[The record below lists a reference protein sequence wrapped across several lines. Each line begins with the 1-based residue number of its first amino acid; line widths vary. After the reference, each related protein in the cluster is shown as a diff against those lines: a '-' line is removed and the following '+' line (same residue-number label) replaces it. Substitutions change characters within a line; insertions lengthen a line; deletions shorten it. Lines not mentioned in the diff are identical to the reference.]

1 MADLNEEYG
10 RLLDK
15 QNFGVLDYS
24 ILDKHIETLTRF
36 CAITNS
42 AITVFDNSR
51 RKTVFE
57 SEGYQNLFS
66 GEHDAIHPDDQE
78 GVLRSGVIA
87 LRYFFDGNKNA
98 VNHRLVR
105 KYRAKIK
112 GEYRVVAE
120 QMQALEF
127 DSKGNV
133 WLSVDLVDIS
143 PNQSPP
149 YNVEFKI
156 FNIRTGDVIVPVDE
170 FIDGKPILSEREV
183 DVLKLIDEGLLSKE
197 ISEKLYI
204 SVHTVNTHRQR
215 ILEKLKVGT
224 SIEAIKYARALG
236 LWER

>member
-1 MADLNEEYG
+1 MADLHKEYD

-15 QNFGVLDYS
+15 QSFGELDYS

-36 CAITNS
+36 CAVTNL
-42 AITVFDNSR
+42 AITVFDNHQ

-57 SEGYQNLFS
+57 SDGYKNLFGDGQDS
-66 GEHDAIHPDDQE
+66 IHPDDQV

-98 VNHRLVR
+98 VHHRLVR

-112 GEYRVVAE
+112 GEYRVVIE
-120 QMQALEF
+120 QMQVLEF

-133 WLSVDLVDIS
+133 WLSIDFVDVS
-143 PNQSPP
+143 PNQSSP
-149 YNVEFKI
+149 YNIEFKI
-156 FNIRTGDVIVPVDE
+156 FNVRTGDVIAPVDE

-183 DVLKLIDEGLLSKE
+183 DVLKHIDEGLLSKE
-197 ISEKLYI
+197 ISEKLCI

-236 LWER
+236 LLDK